1 MSPDDEAPVGGE
13 PYFAAAPRS
22 RPSPIELRF
31 LYRGELLT
39 FVLDRGIFSSRGL
52 DPGSALLIQNL
63 GIAPTDR
70 VLDLGCGWGAVGVAA
85 AKSAREGH
93 VVLTDV
99 NRRAAR
105 LAHQNL
111 ARNRIRNAEVRVGP
125 FFEPVPD
132 ERFDVIATNPPYR
145 IGRTQILRLLDE
157 APGHLAPGGRL
168 LLVGKGSE
176 GIRFYQRWLEEHA
189 PGPVTVLDRGSGYRV
204 LEARAPGAP
213 TAAAPPAPHAR
224 TSARPRRSA

>member
-1 MSPDDEAPVGGE
+1 MSPDEEAPVGGE
-13 PYFAAAPRS
+13 PYFAESPRS
-22 RPSPIELRF
+22 RPSPLELRF

-39 FVLDRGIFSSRGL
+39 FVLDRGIFSARGL

-63 GIAPTDR
+63 GIRPTDR

-105 LAHQNL
+105 LARQNL
-111 ARNRIRNAEVRVGP
+111 VRNRVRNAEVRVGP
-125 FFEPVPD
+125 FYEPVPE
-132 ERFDVIATNPPYR
+132 ERFDVVATNPPYR
-145 IGRTQILRLLDE
+145 IGRAQILRLLQE
-157 APGHLAPGGRL
+157 APDHLRPGGRL

-176 GIRFYQRWLEEHA
+176 GIRFYQRWLEENG

-204 LEARAPGAP
+204 LEARAPGAAAVAP
-213 TAAAPPAPHAR
+213 VAAPPPRAK
-224 TSARPRRSA
+224 ARPRRSA

>member
-13 PYFAAAPRS
+13 PYFAEFPRS

-39 FVLDRGIFSSRGL
+39 FVLDRGIFASKAL

-63 GIAPTDR
+63 GVAPTDR
-70 VLDLGCGWGAVGVAA
+70 VLDVGCGWGAVGVAA
-85 AKSAREGH
+85 AKSAHDGH

-105 LAHQNL
+105 LARQNL
-111 ARNRIRNAEVRVGP
+111 ARNRVRNAEVRVGP
-125 FFEPVPD
+125 FYEPVPG

-145 IGRTQILRLLDE
+145 IGRAQVLRLLE
-157 APGHLAPGGRL
+157 ESPAHLAPGGRL

-176 GIRFYQRWLEEHA
+176 GIRYYQTWLEAHG

-204 LEARAPGAP
+204 LESRAPGASTP
-213 TAAAPPAPHAR
+213 PPAAALLPRANDGA
-224 TSARPRRSA
+224 RRSA

>member
-1 MSPDDEAPVGGE
+1 MSPDEEAPVGGE
-13 PYFAAAPRS
+13 PYFAESPRS
-22 RPSPIELRF
+22 RPAPVELRF

-39 FVLDRGIFSSRGL
+39 FVLDRGVFSSREL

-63 GIAPTDR
+63 GLAPTDR
-70 VLDLGCGWGAVGVAA
+70 VLDVGCGWGAVGVAA

-105 LAHQNL
+105 LARQNL
-111 ARNRIRNAEVRVGP
+111 VRNRVRNAEVRVGP

-145 IGRTQILRLLDE
+145 IGREQILRLLAE
-157 APGHLAPGGRL
+157 APDHLSPGGRL
-168 LLVGKGSE
+168 LLVGKGST
-176 GIRFYQRWLEEHA
+176 GIRFYQQWLEQHG

-204 LEARAPGAP
+204 LESRAAGTPSP
-213 TAAAPPAPHAR
+213 AAPSTVAPR
-224 TSARPRRSA
+224 SAGRSRRSA